1 MANTSAI
8 STRPSATH
16 ATTRRVRAH
25 YFDRREEVEDGD
37 GDGGGT
43 GLRGVRAR
51 VPEAYDEHYGEGA
64 NELRQCAPELGE
76 EDLPSPMACTT
87 GQVLVVGQLLRH
99 LSSLSLAVLPLG
111 LLLRSSLERHVL
123 KPSVDCCGDL

>member
-25 YFDRREEVEDGD
+25 YFDRREEVEDGDGDGD

-99 LSSLSLAVLPLG
+99 LSSLSL
-111 LLLRSSLERHVL
+111 LLFSLLAFFFVAL
-123 KPSVDCCGDL
+123 